1 MSRIGRKAI
10 ASGNPSIVSLES
22 LVSMSQ
28 TIGRLEE
35 DQIILAEGNTSC
47 RADEHTFF
55 VKASGKSLCGCDA
68 GAFVRVRFAPILE
81 SLKRDRLEDEEVKAL
96 LEGSLAEPG
105 PLLPSVETFMH
116 ADLLSLP
123 DVAFVGHCHATP
135 LLSLLCLTDAKELA
149 KKRLFPDEIVL
160 CGPEAVWVD
169 YCDPGFQLAKAIR
182 SAVLAYIDR
191 RGERPKTIWMRNHG
205 LIVLGSNASE
215 VESGMRMQVKAARV
229 LLGAISSGR
238 EVTFLT
244 DEQVERI
251 HRRPDEHYRQKLLWA
266 QNGNQA

>member
-1 MSRIGRKAI
+1 MSLDALVALSNAIGRF
-10 ASGNPSIVSLES
+10 
-22 LVSMSQ
+22 
-28 TIGRLEE
+28 EE

-47 RADEHTFF
+47 RADDDTFF
-55 VKASGKSLCGCDA
+55 VKASGKSLAGCDS
-68 GAFVRVRFAPILE
+68 GAFVRVRYAPILA
-81 SLKRDRLEDEEVKAL
+81 SLRRDRLEDSEVRSL
-96 LEGSLAEPG
+96 LEESLVEPG

-116 ADLLSLP
+116 ADLLTLP
-123 DVAFVGHCHATP
+123 DVLFVGHSHATP
-135 LLSLLCLTDAKELA
+135 LLSLLCLAEARELA

-182 SAVLAYIDR
+182 SAVLAFVDR
-191 RGERPKTIWMRNHG
+191 RGERPKTIWMQNHG
-205 LIVLGSNASE
+205 LIVLGSNATE

-244 DEQVERI
+244 DEQIDRI
-251 HRRPDEHYRQKLLWA
+251 HRRPDEHYRQRLLWA
-266 QNGNQA
+266 QNAKNG

>member
-1 MSRIGRKAI
+1 MSLTALINLSNKIG
-10 ASGNPSIVSLES
+10 LF
-22 LVSMSQ
+22 
-28 TIGRLEE
+28 EE

-47 RADEHTFF
+47 REDDESFF
-55 VKASGKSLCGCDA
+55 VKASGKSLAGCDA
-68 GAFVRVRFAPILE
+68 DSFVRVRFAPILDAMR
-81 SLKRDRLEDEEVKAL
+81 RDRLDDTEVRAL
-96 LEGSLAEPG
+96 LKESLVEPG

-123 DVAFVGHCHATP
+123 DVAFVGHSHATP
-135 LLSLLCLTDAKELA
+135 LLSLLCLNEAKELA

-182 SAVLAYIDR
+182 SAVMEYVER
-191 RGERPKTIWMRNHG
+191 RGERPKTIWMQNHG

-229 LLGAISSGR
+229 LLGALSTGR
-238 EVTFLT
+238 TVTFLSE
-244 DEQVERI
+244 EQVDRI

-266 QNGNQA
+266 QTGGNG